1 MAKKKEIKPISVAL
15 AAVILV
21 VTLLLIGAF
30 VVYLVSKGDGGDTQS
45 DISIEQS
52 FDESSNDPPPV
63 EVVVKET
70 MADAEVGDAVV
81 FGRFE
86 QNGNTDDGAEPIEWI
101 VLEKQDD
108 KILLISRYA
117 LEKIAYND
125 DGSAAEFESSTLFA
139 FLNGNFYDNAFNET
153 ERASLVGE
161 DNKKVTMLD
170 VEQAKK
176 YYEYDSWRACA
187 PSEMVNQSG
196 ARVENGAC
204 WWWLVDKG
212 NIKDSASYVH
222 FDGSIRTH
230 GFATDYDLVAV
241 RPVIWVKADTEQE
254 DVDSS
259 DVSDDSITES
269 SEISE

>member
-1 MAKKKEIKPISVAL
+1 MAKKKEIKPISVLWAL
-15 AAVILV
+15 VIAV
-21 VTLLLIGAF
+21 VTFALIGGF
-30 VVYLVSKGDGGDTQS
+30 IVYLFSTGDSGDEQS

-52 FDESSNDPPPV
+52 FEESSIDPPPV
-63 EVVVKET
+63 EVEVKET

-86 QNGNTDDGAEPIEWI
+86 QNCKYDGVEPIEWI

-139 FLNGNFYDNAFNET
+139 FLNGIFYDNAFNET
-153 ERASLVGE
+153 ERASLIGE

-187 PSEMVNQSG
+187 PSEMVKQSG

-212 NIKDSASYVH
+212 NIKDSACYVH

-230 GFATDYDLVAV
+230 GFSTDYGLVAV
-241 RPVIWVKADTEQE
+241 RPVIWVKSDTGQE
-254 DVDSS
+254 DIESS
-259 DVSDDSITES
+259 ETSTES